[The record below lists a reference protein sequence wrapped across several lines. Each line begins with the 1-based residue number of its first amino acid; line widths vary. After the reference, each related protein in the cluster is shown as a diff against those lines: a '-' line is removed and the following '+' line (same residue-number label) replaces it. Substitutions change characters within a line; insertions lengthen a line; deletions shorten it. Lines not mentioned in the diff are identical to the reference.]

1 MGKIDE
7 LSEEIIKYTNIYN
20 DILVGMHADINSY
33 KKKVVIQTSKTTK
46 AINLINSNI
55 EDVIKIKSD
64 ADDMLLKVNALHSKT
79 LVAKESLDNGLTE
92 FKKESKIILTKLNH
106 LEKNLTQI
114 KEEITNKIKSNHKE
128 LDFEIL
134 QLKKINKNFKIV
146 VIVIFLILLTSI
158 SFLYYK
164 TL

>member
-79 LVAKESLDNGLTE
+79 LIAKESLDNGLTE

-106 LEKNLTQI
+106 LEKNLKQI

-128 LDFEIL
+128 LHLEIIN
-134 QLKKINKNFKIV
+134 LKKSNKTFKVV
-146 VIVIFLILLTSI
+146 VILSFFVLITLI
-158 SFLYYK
+158 SFLLK
-164 TL
+164 NTL